1 MNDFYHA
8 AFHTRSIPVEQD
20 AMWKE
25 MSSEGELS
33 LNVYLSKGELVVVAP
48 MAGADPK
55 GFSLSIRDDLLTIK
69 GKRVCPVATRNKEE
83 TYLEESFWGTFSRT
97 VVLPIDVKSEF
108 AKAEYKYGLLTI
120 RIPIREV
127 KNTISVT
134 IVDE

>member
-69 GKRVCPVATRNKEE
+69 GKRVCPVATRNKKKRIWKNLFGERF
-83 TYLEESFWGTFSRT
+83 LELWCCP
-97 VVLPIDVKSEF
+97 LM
-108 AKAEYKYGLLTI
+108 
-120 RIPIREV
+120 
-127 KNTISVT
+127 
-134 IVDE
+134 